1 MVDMSFEI
9 IPEARIPEGPI
20 ILSPVVGMTVIR
32 CVQRGTNGTRSL
44 FYRLILAFHTARV
57 LVYNLKP
64 KVEVNW
70 QYLDE
75 NNIPLQV
82 LNDSNASQELL
93 NKPV

>member
-1 MVDMSFEI
+1 
-9 IPEARIPEGPI
+9 
-20 ILSPVVGMTVIR
+20 MTVIR